1 MKRPSAFIRLIALPV
16 LLLAV
21 WAGCSRQ
28 TAVNEDALYMA
39 GAIELYPGFAEAYY
53 NRGMIL
59 LGLKDTRKGFLDMS
73 RAGELGIE
81 EAYGLIS
88 RLSGIR

>member
-1 MKRPSAFIRLIALPV
+1 M
-16 LLLAV
+16 
-21 WAGCSRQ
+21 
-28 TAVNEDALYMA
+28 T
-39 GAIELYPGFAEAYY
+39 GAIDTYTRAMELHPGFAEAYY